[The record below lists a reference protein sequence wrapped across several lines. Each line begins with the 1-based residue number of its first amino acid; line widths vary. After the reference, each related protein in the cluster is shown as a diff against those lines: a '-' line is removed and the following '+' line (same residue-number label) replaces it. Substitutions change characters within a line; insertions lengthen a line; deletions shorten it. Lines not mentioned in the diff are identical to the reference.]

1 MTNLT
6 KPLLIALMALT
17 AAPALADKGNNNG
30 HNNGKG
36 WGVGH
41 VPPGHAKKMQYGH
54 GDRLPEG
61 YVIVRDYDR
70 YNLPKPDGYR
80 YAQYDGQIYKV
91 ARDAATV
98 VSAIGIISNLLN

>member
-1 MTNLT
+1 MSNLT
-6 KPLLIALMALT
+6 KPLLIAVMALT
-17 AAPALADKGNNNG
+17 AAPALADKG

-41 VPPGHAKKMQYGH
+41 VPPGHAKKMRYGY

-61 YVIVRDYDR
+61 YVILRDYDR
-70 YNLPKPDGYR
+70 YHLPDPDGDR

-98 VSAIGIISNLLN
+98 VSAIGIISDLLN